1 MLLKTKGGFLEMFVG
16 MNPQKLE
23 EIKKRLKA
31 ELKDKN
37 LPKQRKEEVL
47 SYLYYISSWII
58 EKKGV
63 FRK

>member
-1 MLLKTKGGFLEMFVG
+1 MFVG

-23 EIKKRLKA
+23 EIKKHLKA